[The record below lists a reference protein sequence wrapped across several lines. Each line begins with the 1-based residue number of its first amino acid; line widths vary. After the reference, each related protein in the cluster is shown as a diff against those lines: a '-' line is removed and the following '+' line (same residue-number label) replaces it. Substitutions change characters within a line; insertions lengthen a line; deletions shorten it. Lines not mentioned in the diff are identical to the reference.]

1 MKKILRCGT
10 LYDGVSSEPSRDVA
24 IVLRDSQIEEVIP
37 WKELLLTG
45 TENVED
51 YSNYIVAPGFI
62 DAHVHLLFT
71 CLEDHDET
79 RERLESSSHEE
90 LTAVALRNCADSL
103 LGGITTVRDL
113 GDIDFV
119 TVTVR
124 NLVNSGIMPGP
135 SIFAA
140 GPPVTTTAGH
150 LHWCGNTADSIEE
163 IRKAVRRSCA
173 KEVDV
178 IKVMASGGNM
188 TRGSNPMMPQYEVDE
203 LKALVTEAHRL
214 KRRVAAH
221 SLEAQSIRR
230 SIAAGVDTLEHCTWR
245 GSNPEDN
252 DPQQLVDLLKGS
264 ETMVTLTLAGIHRA
278 LLGVHENLSSL
289 VISSSCA
296 ASVSGDLSQDFN
308 WARALIENGIDVALA
323 SDAGVRFTSFRDFNE
338 TIEAAMMALDINL
351 GFAISMA
358 TATAAKALGI
368 SETVGTI
375 KQGLQADI
383 SVMTLPKSGR
393 GMGEIL
399 NVYKSGKKVV
409 EDSKLLFPATESF
422 GTLNSAPKSD
432 AQ

>member
-10 LYDGVSSEPSRDVA
+10 LYDGIRSEPSQDVA
-24 IVLRDSQIEEVIP
+24 IVLKDSLIEAVIP
-37 WKELLLTG
+37 WKDVVFSG
-45 TENVED
+45 TESVED

-79 RERLESSSHEE
+79 RERLEKSSHEE

-124 NLVNSGIMPGP
+124 NLVKSGIMPGP

-150 LHWCGNTADSIEE
+150 LHWCGNTADTIEE

-230 SIAAGVDTLEHCTWR
+230 SIAAGIDTLEHCTWR
-245 GSNPEDN
+245 GLTPEDN

-264 ETMVTLTLAGIHRA
+264 ETMVTMTLAGIHRA
-278 LLGVHENLSSL
+278 LLGVHENLSDL
-289 VISSSCA
+289 VISSSCS
-296 ASVSGDLSQDFN
+296 ASVSGNLSQDFN
-308 WARALIENGIDVALA
+308 WARALIKNGIDVALA

-338 TIEAAMMALDINL
+338 TIEAGMMALDIDL

-358 TATAAKALGI
+358 TGTAAKALGI

-375 KQGLQADI
+375 KQGMQADI
-383 SVMTLPKSGR
+383 SVMTLPKPGR

-399 NVYKSGKKVV
+399 DVYKSGKKVV
-409 EDSKLLFPATESF
+409 EDSKLRFPANESF
-422 GTLNSAPKSD
+422 GTLNSVPKSD
-432 AQ
+432 SP